1 MTAVLAVAVE
11 APRPSTIIVELGVVI
26 SDITWMVEGTAEHSP
41 VSLLTGCNTAA
52 APLGVSSEL

>member
-1 MTAVLAVAVE
+1 MTAVLVVAVE

-26 SDITWMVEGTAEHSP
+26 GDTLIFEGTAEHNP

-52 APLGVSSEL
+52 PLGVSPEL